1 MVLEKFQK
9 THLKLQVEE
18 SVKNESASS
27 ASAMEMVDGQ
37 VVSSKEEGEASKE
50 ERATVKT
57 NDGIKVQ

>member
-1 MVLEKFQK
+1 MVLGKFQK

>member
-1 MVLEKFQK
+1 M
-9 THLKLQVEE
+9 EE

-57 NDGIKVQ
+57 NDGVKVQLQFPNLIWQLFWRQ

>member
-1 MVLEKFQK
+1 MVLGKFQK

-57 NDGIKVQ
+57 NDGIKVK